1 MGRRF
6 SAGMEFCQFPSRF
19 SRSDGRGR
27 PSHIVARASPPA
39 VPALKLKR
47 RPIIKPSLRDGTFS
61 VPKRAKQKP
70 RGSGA
75 DSAALLPRGTF
86 KQSVSMVPL

>member
-47 RPIIKPSLRDGTFS
+47 RPFIKTSLPIRQGFVGQAGTGCS
-61 VPKRAKQKP
+61 TCQAKL
-70 RGSGA
+70 
-75 DSAALLPRGTF
+75 DALNTY
-86 KQSVSMVPL
+86 